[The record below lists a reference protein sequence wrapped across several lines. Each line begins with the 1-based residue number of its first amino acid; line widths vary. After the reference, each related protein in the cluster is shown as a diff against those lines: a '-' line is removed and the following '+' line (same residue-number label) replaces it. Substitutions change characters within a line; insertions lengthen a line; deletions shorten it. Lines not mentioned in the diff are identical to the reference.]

1 MPPKKAGG
9 GAKKKTANG
18 YKFPDH
24 LTEGTILTD
33 LAKKQWV
40 LGKTLG
46 KGGFGE
52 IYTAKESAKGEE
64 RVVKIEPHE
73 NGPLFVEMH
82 FFMRAA
88 KPDLVAE
95 YNKTRKIKEKPLLP
109 LLRGSGSYMHK
120 GTENYRFLV
129 IDKLGKDLDKVFENG
144 KNPFSLAQ
152 VSSITSQVVTTLEYL
167 HSTSHTHNDIK
178 AANLLLGPEPDS
190 IQIYLVDFGLC
201 VKYSTESSGHKE
213 YKPDPRKM
221 HDGTIEYVSRDG
233 HIGCTSRRSDL
244 EVLVFNVIHWLRGS
258 LPWVSLSADPKKV
271 QAAKEAYVKDIDANI
286 KELPKPVK
294 DFIKYSLSLKFDQTP
309 DYDKLRGFFKD
320 EISKAGKNLSFSP
333 VNSDSATPGKGRKA
347 KVVKSPAVR
356 SSPAPAKRGRK
367 AKEALEESQSEEEA
381 AISTP
386 VPAPVK
392 RGRKAKVVVED
403 SQSEE
408 EATDSTPVPVKRGRK
423 AKVVVEDSQS
433 EDEAA
438 MSSSVPAKRGRKA
451 KKIAEDSR
459 SDEEEI
465 EEFESPE
472 PAAVKKTRKP
482 KAVKAKAVKKEGVSK
497 SKKSIS
503 SDTEETKNSSKAS
516 GKATQVDSLSED
528 DMFAATPSPRKRIK
542 SQVTEIGVQT
552 SPAFVAAAKAA
563 RVGKKALE
571 DSEYIHNGQSSK
583 LTPSSLR
590 RKAPARNTPVKRA
603 GSRGLANGDREN
615 GEEKSNVLTD
625 ISNPTPAMLAILKK
639 KEQAEADKPG
649 SAKKRKKI

>member
-18 YKFPDH
+18 YKFPEH
-24 LTEGTILTD
+24 LNEGTILTD

-95 YNKTRKIKEKPLLP
+95 YNKTKKNKDKPLLP
-109 LLRGSGSYMHK
+109 LLRGNGSYMHK
-120 GTENYRFLV
+120 GTDNYRFLV
-129 IDKLGKDLDKVFENG
+129 IDKLGKDLDKIFENG
-144 KNPFSLAQ
+144 KNPFSLVQ
-152 VSSITSQVVTTLEYL
+152 VSSIASQVVTTLEYL

-178 AANLLLGPEPDS
+178 AANLLFGPEPNS
-190 IQIYLVDFGLC
+190 TQIYLVDFGLC
-201 VKYSTESSGHKE
+201 VKYSTDSSGHKE

-244 EVLVFNVIHWLRGS
+244 EVLVFNMIHWLRGS

-271 QAAKEAYVKDIDANI
+271 QAAKEAFVKDIDANI
-286 KELPKPVK
+286 KDLPKPVK
-294 DFIKYSLSLKFDQTP
+294 DFIKYSLSLKFDQAP
-309 DYDKLRGFFKD
+309 DYDKLRGFFKE
-320 EISKAGKNLSFSP
+320 EISKAGKNLSFS
-333 VNSDSATPGKGRKA
+333 SSASGAATPGKGKKA
-347 KVVKSPAVR
+347 KVVQSPVVK

-367 AKEALEESQSEEEA
+367 AKEIVEDAQSEEEA
-381 AISTP
+381 AVSSP
-386 VPAPVK
+386 VPAPAPAK
-392 RGRKAKVVVED
+392 RGRKAKVVEE
-403 SQSEE
+403 SE
-408 EATDSTPVPVKRGRK
+408 
-423 AKVVVEDSQS
+423 S
-433 EDEAA
+433 EGEAA
-438 MSSSVPAKRGRKA
+438 VRSPVPAKRGRKA
-451 KKIAEDSR
+451 KKVVEAS
-459 SDEEEI
+459 EEEDI

-472 PAAVKKTRKP
+472 PAAVKKTK
-482 KAVKAKAVKKEGVSK
+482 KAPAKKATAVKKEAPIK
-497 SKKSIS
+497 SKKNIP
-503 SDTEETKNSSKAS
+503 SDTEETKSSS
-516 GKATQVDSLSED
+516 RSSRKATQVDSLSED
-528 DMFAATPSPRKRIK
+528 DMFAATPSPRKRIT

-563 RVGKKALE
+563 RRGLKALK
-571 DSEYIHNGQSSK
+571 DSEYTNDGPTSK

-590 RKAPARNTPVKRA
+590 RKAPARNTPAKRA
-603 GSRGLANGDREN
+603 GSQGLASGVNDS
-615 GEEKSNVLTD
+615 GEEKTKVLTD

-639 KEQAEADKPG
+639 KEQAEADKSG
-649 SAKKRKKI
+649 SAKKRKKV

>member
-18 YKFPDH
+18 YKFPEH
-24 LTEGTILTD
+24 LNEGTILTD

-52 IYTAKESAKGEE
+52 IYTAKESARGDE

-88 KPDLVAE
+88 RPDLVAE
-95 YNKTRKIKEKPLLP
+95 YNKTRKNKEKPLLP
-109 LLRGSGSYMHK
+109 LLRGNGSYMHK

-144 KNPFSLAQ
+144 KNTFSLAQ
-152 VSSITSQVVTTLEYL
+152 VSSIASQVVTTLEYL

-178 AANLLLGPEPDS
+178 AANLLLGPEPNS
-190 IQIYLVDFGLC
+190 TQIYLVDFGLC
-201 VKYSTESSGHKE
+201 VKYSTDNSGHKE

-244 EVLVFNVIHWLRGS
+244 EVLVYNVIHWLRGT

-271 QAAKEAYVKDIDANI
+271 QAAKEVFVKDIDANI
-286 KELPKPVK
+286 KDLPKPVK
-294 DFIKYSLSLKFDQTP
+294 EFIKYSLSLKFDQAP

-320 EISKAGKNLSFSP
+320 EISKAGTKLSFSLN
-333 VNSDSATPGKGRKA
+333 NSEATTPGKGRKA
-347 KVVKSPAVR
+347 KIVQSPAV
-356 SSPAPAKRGRK
+356 K
-367 AKEALEESQSEEEA
+367 
-381 AISTP
+381 
-386 VPAPVK
+386 
-392 RGRKAKVVVED
+392 
-403 SQSEE
+403 
-408 EATDSTPVPVKRGRK
+408 
-423 AKVVVEDSQS
+423 
-433 EDEAA
+433 
-438 MSSSVPAKRGRKA
+438 SSSVPAKRGRKA
-451 KKIAEDSR
+451 KDVVEDAQSEEEGAISSPFPAPAKRGRKTKVATEQSESEEEEEDAVSSRVPAKKGRKAGKVVEDSK
-459 SDEEEI
+459 SEEEDF
-465 EEFESPE
+465 EEFESPKSG
-472 PAAVKKTRKP
+472 AVNKRRK
-482 KAVKAKAVKKEGVSK
+482 AEGVKAKAAKKEGASK
-497 SKKSIS
+497 SKKSIPS
-503 SDTEETKNSSKAS
+503 NAEETKNSPKCSR
-516 GKATQVDSLSED
+516 KATQVDSLSED

-563 RVGKKALE
+563 RRGKKALE
-571 DSEYIHNGQSSK
+571 DSEYIHDGPSSK

-590 RKAPARNTPVKRA
+590 RKAPARNTSVKRA
-603 GSRGLANGDREN
+603 GSRALQANGVKES
-615 GEEKSNVLTD
+615 GEENTKVLSD
-625 ISNPTPAMLAILKK
+625 ISNPTPAMMAILKK
-639 KEQAEADKPG
+639 KEQV
-649 SAKKRKKI
+649 AKIGLPTLLVSFYFPFSG

>member
-24 LTEGTILTD
+24 LNEGTILTD

-95 YNKTRKIKEKPLLP
+95 YNKSRKNKEKPLLP
-109 LLRGSGSYMHK
+109 LLRGNGSYMHK

-129 IDKLGKDLDKVFENG
+129 IDKLGKDLDKIFENG

-178 AANLLLGPEPDS
+178 AANLLLGPEPNS
-190 IQIYLVDFGLC
+190 TQIYLVDFGLC
-201 VKYSTESSGHKE
+201 VKYSTDSSGHKE

-294 DFIKYSLSLKFDQTP
+294 DFIKYSLSLKFDQAP

-320 EISKAGKNLSFSP
+320 EISKAGKNLSFSA
-333 VNSDSATPGKGRKA
+333 VGSGSGSATPGKGRKA
-347 KVVKSPAVR
+347 KVEKSPAVK

-367 AKEALEESQSEEEA
+367 AKEALEDSHSEEEA
-381 AISTP
+381 VKSA
-386 VPAPVK
+386 PAPAK

-408 EATDSTPVPVKRGRK
+408 EA
-423 AKVVVEDSQS
+423 
-433 EDEAA
+433 A
-438 MSSSVPAKRGRKA
+438 MSSTVPAKRGGKA
-451 KKIAEDSR
+451 KKVVEDSE
-459 SDEEEI
+459 DEDI

-503 SDTEETKNSSKAS
+503 SDIEETKNSSKAS

-571 DSEYIHNGQSSK
+571 DSEYIHNGPSSK

-603 GSRGLANGDREN
+603 GSRGLSKGEREN

-639 KEQAEADKPG
+639 KEQVA
-649 SAKKRKKI
+649 SV

>member
-24 LTEGTILTD
+24 LNEGTILTD

-129 IDKLGKDLDKVFENG
+129 IDKLGKDLDKIFENG

-294 DFIKYSLSLKFDQTP
+294 DFIKYSLSLKFDQAP
-309 DYDKLRGFFKD
+309 DYDKLRGFFKN

-333 VNSDSATPGKGRKA
+333 VNSGSATPGKGRKA
-347 KVVKSPAVR
+347 KVVKSPAVK

-367 AKEALEESQSEEEA
+367 AKEALEDSQSEEEA
-381 AISTP
+381 ANSTP

-403 SQSEE
+403 SQTEE
-408 EATDSTPVPVKRGRK
+408 EAADSTP
-423 AKVVVEDSQS
+423 
-433 EDEAA
+433 
-438 MSSSVPAKRGRKA
+438 VPAKRGRKA
-451 KKIAEDSR
+451 KKVAEDSR

-497 SKKSIS
+497 SKNSIA
-503 SDTEETKNSSKAS
+503 SDTEETKNSSNAS
-516 GKATQVDSLSED
+516 RKATQVDSLSED

-552 SPAFVAAAKAA
+552 SPAFVKAAKAA

-571 DSEYIHNGQSSK
+571 DSEYIHNGPSSK

-639 KEQAEADKPG
+639 KEQAEADKSG

>member
-24 LTEGTILTD
+24 LNEGTILTD

-129 IDKLGKDLDKVFENG
+129 IDKLGKDLDKIFENG

-294 DFIKYSLSLKFDQTP
+294 DFIKYSLSLKFDQAP
-309 DYDKLRGFFKD
+309 DYDKLRGFFKN

-333 VNSDSATPGKGRKA
+333 VNSGSATPGKGRKA
-347 KVVKSPAVR
+347 KVVKSPAVK

-367 AKEALEESQSEEEA
+367 AKEALEDSQSEEEA
-381 AISTP
+381 ANSTP

-403 SQSEE
+403 SQTEE
-408 EATDSTPVPVKRGRK
+408 EAADSTP
-423 AKVVVEDSQS
+423 
-433 EDEAA
+433 
-438 MSSSVPAKRGRKA
+438 VPAKRGRKA
-451 KKIAEDSR
+451 KKVAEDSR

-497 SKKSIS
+497 SKNSIA
-503 SDTEETKNSSKAS
+503 SDTEETKNSSNAS
-516 GKATQVDSLSED
+516 RKATQVDSLSED

-552 SPAFVAAAKAA
+552 SPAFVKAAKAA

-571 DSEYIHNGQSSK
+571 DSEYIHNGPSSK

-639 KEQAEADKPG
+639 KEQVAGVQAVFLFHIPNLPFG
-649 SAKKRKKI
+649 FTGRGRQIRKCKEEKENLK

>member
-18 YKFPDH
+18 YKFPEH
-24 LTEGTILTD
+24 LNEGTILTD

-88 KPDLVAE
+88 KPELVAE
-95 YNKTRKIKEKPLLP
+95 YNKTRKNKEKPLLP
-109 LLRGSGSYMHK
+109 LLRGNGSYMHK

-129 IDKLGKDLDKVFENG
+129 IDKLGKDLDKIFENG
-144 KNPFSLAQ
+144 KNTFTMAQ
-152 VSSITSQVVTTLEYL
+152 VSSIASQVVTTLEYI

-178 AANLLLGPEPDS
+178 AANLLLGPEPNS
-190 IQIYLVDFGLC
+190 NQVYLVDFGLC
-201 VKYSTESSGHKE
+201 VKYSTDNSGHKE

-244 EVLVFNVIHWLRGS
+244 EVLVFNVIHWLRGT

-271 QAAKEAYVKDIDANI
+271 QSAKESYVKDIDANI
-286 KELPKPVK
+286 KDLPKPAK
-294 DFIKYSLSLKFDQTP
+294 DFIKYSLSLKFDQAP

-320 EISKAGKNLSFSP
+320 EISKAGKNLSFSS
-333 VNSDSATPGKGRKA
+333 VDSGAATPVKGRKA
-347 KVVKSPAVR
+347 KGVKSPAVK
-356 SSPAPAKRGRK
+356 SSPAPASKRGRK
-367 AKEALEESQSEEEA
+367 AKE
-381 AISTP
+381 I
-386 VPAPVK
+386 
-392 RGRKAKVVVED
+392 VED

-408 EATDSTPVPVKRGRK
+408 EAPSRPVL
-423 AKVVVEDSQS
+423 
-433 EDEAA
+433 
-438 MSSSVPAKRGRKA
+438 AKRGRKA
-451 KKIAEDSR
+451 TKVVEDSG
-459 SDEEEI
+459 SEEEDI

-472 PAAVKKTRKP
+472 PAAAKKTK
-482 KAVKAKAVKKEGVSK
+482 KAPAGKAKAVKKESSK
-497 SKKSIS
+497 SKRVTS
-503 SDTEETKNSSKAS
+503 SDTGERSSSKKAS

-528 DMFAATPSPRKRIK
+528 DMFAATPSPKKRIK

-571 DSEYIHNGQSSK
+571 DSEYIHNGPSSK

-603 GSRGLANGDREN
+603 GSGDLTNGVKES
-615 GEEKSNVLTD
+615 GEEKTKVLTD

-639 KEQAEADKPG
+639 KEQVIACLQLVSSKHSLNFLILQAEADKSG
-649 SAKKRKKI
+649 SAKKRKKV